1 MNTQD
6 AHVLT
11 EFSTQG
17 ANMNETQPH
26 SLVLHSINSKLI
38 NFPKVH
44 FRI

>member
-1 MNTQD
+1 MHIQD
-6 AHVLT
+6 THVFT

-17 ANMNETQPH
+17 VNMNETQPQ